1 MKNMK
6 KTLALALSFFM
17 VLGMLA
23 GCGGKGGETTDKPS
37 EEQSTES
44 AAPSGEA
51 KPSEAVSNAD
61 RKVKD
66 TIVLVNELEPD
77 TLDPRR
83 GNGVTNNIIM
93 NLIYDSLVGQNDQ
106 FEPVPRLATSWEWI
120 DDTHIKFQLRDD
132 VVFSNGSKFTA
143 SDVLFSFARTK
154 VDSTSQSTMSWY
166 DEVNSVAEGD
176 YTVVLAMHFP
186 YAPIFSVLA
195 NGRTWIGDEETMT
208 EMGEEAHARNPVGTG
223 PYKMKEWVS
232 GSSITLERNDNY
244 WGEPAKTPNFV
255 FKVVAEPTNRVIELE
270 TGAADISLYIAGSD
284 KDRVNAIDG
293 YHIESGPSEKYYLI
307 TMYMPDE
314 ILSDQKVR
322 YALSYAIDIPALA
335 DGAFDGTAHAMTGV
349 YPSIVEHW
357 KDMGGWEYNPEKAKQ
372 LLAETGYPNG
382 FDIELHIL
390 PGTDYQRMAQIV
402 QAYWQAIGVN
412 ARIEQSAL
420 ATREAQG
427 PWEASI
433 RTATANEISNIL
445 IIYEK
450 AFASRISSN
459 DDQLE
464 EMLQNLKTIYDFDER
479 KIALSDIQDYLYEKR
494 YAIPFA
500 EVDTIY
506 GVSDKIENFKFTSRI
521 AYQNIP
527 EWVVYE

>member
-1 MKNMK
+1 MKRK
-6 KTLALALSFFM
+6 LALIM
-17 VLGMLA
+17 CMTMLA
-23 GCGGKGGETTDKPS
+23 GILASCGNS
-37 EEQSTES
+37 ST
-44 AAPSGEA
+44 AAPASPAPASSSAPEA
-51 KPSEAVSNAD
+51 STAPAASAPAAPAPAE

-66 TIVLVNELEPD
+66 TITLVNELEPD

-83 GNGVTNNIIM
+83 GNSVTNNIIM
-93 NLIYDSLVGQNDQ
+93 NLIYDSLVGQDDAFN
-106 FEPVPRLATSWEWI
+106 PVPRLATSWEFI
-120 DDTHIKFQLRDD
+120 DDTHVKFELRDD
-132 VVFSNGSKFTA
+132 VVFANGNAFTS

-154 VDSTSQSTMSWY
+154 LDSTSQSTMSWY
-166 DEVNSVAEGD
+166 DEVNSYAEGD
-176 YTVVLAMHFP
+176 YTVVLAMHHP

-195 NGRTWIGDEETMT
+195 SGRCWVGDEDTIN
-208 EMGEEAHARNPVGTG
+208 EMGEENHARSPVGTG

-232 GSSITLERNDNY
+232 GSSILLERNDNY
-244 WGEPAKTPNFV
+244 WGEPAKTPYFH

-270 TGAADISLYIAGSD
+270 TKNADISLYIAGSD
-284 KDRVNAIDG
+284 VGRVNSIDG
-293 YHIESGPSEKYYLI
+293 YSAQQGASEKYYLV
-307 TMYMPDE
+307 TMAMNNE
-314 ILSDQKVR
+314 LLSDQKVR
-322 YALSYAIDIPALA
+322 YALSHAIDIQALA
-335 DGAFDGTAHAMTGV
+335 DGAFDGTAHGMTGV

-372 LLAETGYPNG
+372 LLAEAGYPNG

-412 ARIEQSAL
+412 ARIEQSVL

-427 PWEASI
+427 PWETSI

-459 DDQLE
+459 DEHLE
-464 EMLQNLKTIYDFDER
+464 AMLQELKMTYDTEDRREL
-479 KIALSDIQDYLYEKR
+479 LSTIQDYIYEIR
-494 YAIPFA
+494 YSIPFA

-506 GVSDKIENFKFTSRI
+506 GVSDKIENYKFTPRI
-521 AYQNIP
+521 SYQNIT

>member
-1 MKNMK
+1 
-6 KTLALALSFFM
+6 
-17 VLGMLA
+17 
-23 GCGGKGGETTDKPS
+23 
-37 EEQSTES
+37 
-44 AAPSGEA
+44 
-51 KPSEAVSNAD
+51 
-61 RKVKD
+61 
-66 TIVLVNELEPD
+66 
-77 TLDPRR
+77 
-83 GNGVTNNIIM
+83 
-93 NLIYDSLVGQNDQ
+93 
-106 FEPVPRLATSWEWI
+106 
-120 DDTHIKFQLRDD
+120 
-132 VVFSNGSKFTA
+132 
-143 SDVLFSFARTK
+143 
-154 VDSTSQSTMSWY
+154 
-166 DEVNSVAEGD
+166 
-176 YTVVLAMHFP
+176 
-186 YAPIFSVLA
+186 
-195 NGRTWIGDEETMT
+195 
-208 EMGEEAHARNPVGTG
+208 
-223 PYKMKEWVS
+223 
-232 GSSITLERNDNY
+232 
-244 WGEPAKTPNFV
+244 
-255 FKVVAEPTNRVIELE
+255 
-270 TGAADISLYIAGSD
+270 
-284 KDRVNAIDG
+284 
-293 YHIESGPSEKYYLI
+293 
-307 TMYMPDE
+307 MPDE

-372 LLAETGYPNG
+372 RLAETGYPNG